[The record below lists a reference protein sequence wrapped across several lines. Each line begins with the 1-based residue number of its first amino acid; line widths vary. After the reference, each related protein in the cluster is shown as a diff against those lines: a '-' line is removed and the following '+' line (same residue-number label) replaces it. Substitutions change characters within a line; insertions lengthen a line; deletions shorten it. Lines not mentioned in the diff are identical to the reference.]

1 MKLLIHHVFI
11 VGDKIIFTLDDFF
24 SFILMAVARRRL
36 HFLLSQ
42 QLEIKKNVKTSFERL
57 KTPQVQLINT
67 IEQPES
73 VTFWIRERE
82 KENSWA
88 GNFSTTRRGD
98 DELLMRAMR
107 PYLPRHAVLNNI
119 NSLEKWRW
127 QPAQKRSRSENFN
140 KLEEMIFRLRGIFS
154 ARMTLNGH
162 SSHLLH
168 SFRTSSLLSLLL
180 FSTSS
185 HLLILILRPSP
196 STTLLAHHTQSGRL
210 REL

>member
-1 MKLLIHHVFI
+1 
-11 VGDKIIFTLDDFF
+11 
-24 SFILMAVARRRL
+24 MAVARRRL

-42 QLEIKKNVKTSFERL
+42 QLEIKKNVKMSSFEQL

-88 GNFSTTRRGD
+88 GNFSTTRRGN

-119 NSLEKWRW
+119 NSWQVAVAASTKKGQEVRILINSRKWFSVFEAFSRLEWLW
-127 QPAQKRSRSENFN
+127 
-140 KLEEMIFRLRGIFS
+140 MDILRTFF
-154 ARMTLNGH
+154 TLFE
-162 SSHLLH
+162 LLH
-168 SFRTSSLLSLLL
+168 SLPSRL
-180 FSTSS
+180 STSS
-185 HLLILILRPSP
+185 HLFILILGPSL